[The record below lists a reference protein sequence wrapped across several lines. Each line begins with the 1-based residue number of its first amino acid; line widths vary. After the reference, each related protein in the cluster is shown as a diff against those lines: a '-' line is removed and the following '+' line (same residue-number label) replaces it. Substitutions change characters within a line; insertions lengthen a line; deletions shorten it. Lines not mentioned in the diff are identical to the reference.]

1 MVSKIRKQIYIE
13 AEQDNLLKESARRT
27 GLSEAE
33 IIRQAIDRH
42 INSVNSPTPNLSAW
56 EREKTFIA
64 SLENQNLLPRLH
76 NLSRDEKLK
85 LIKFLVQDLE
95 TNNIDFDRD
104 LLSQLA
110 GTWTGADE
118 TEFLQNTEAFREVE
132 ESLWS

>member
-1 MVSKIRKQIYIE
+1 
-13 AEQDNLLKESARRT
+13 LLKESARRT